1 MGDRPDQAPR
11 QHQPAAGCRARRRVG
26 CVHRFARATCRT
38 KWNQSADGAR
48 FPQARGRRKSAR
60 ILPRPNRALGRRST
74 RFLTPNSGRCGWDAL
89 EAKLACQDTEGK
101 LEMKKD
107 QRGINPASKPSGDGC
122 VECLASPKG
131 WWFHLRRCAKCGHI
145 GCCDSSPSQHAS
157 KHAATTGHPIIA
169 SFEPGED
176 WFYDYEKRG
185 MIKGVELLPPHSH
198 PEDQPSPGP
207 AGRVPANWE
216 SLLH

>member
-1 MGDRPDQAPR
+1 MSTRQSIRKYGQYHRPIARPVLFWLNGHGGKFHGGYERAYQTHTNERTRGMSKIDSDTTWAKS
-11 QHQPAAGCRARRRVG
+11 RAR
-26 CVHRFARATCRT
+26 
-38 KWNQSADGAR
+38 SALDAV
-48 FPQARGRRKSAR
+48 
-60 ILPRPNRALGRRST
+60 PN
-74 RFLTPNSGRCGWDAL
+74 FGRCGWDAL
-89 EAKLACQDTEGK
+89 EAKLACHDTEGK
-101 LEMKKD
+101 LEMKKN
-107 QRGINPASKPSGDGC
+107 QRGIDPASKPSGDGC

>member
-1 MGDRPDQAPR
+1 
-11 QHQPAAGCRARRRVG
+11 
-26 CVHRFARATCRT
+26 
-38 KWNQSADGAR
+38 
-48 FPQARGRRKSAR
+48 
-60 ILPRPNRALGRRST
+60 
-74 RFLTPNSGRCGWDAL
+74 
-89 EAKLACQDTEGK
+89 
-101 LEMKKD
+101 MKKD

-131 WWFHLRRCAKCGHI
+131 WWFHLRRCSKCGHI

-185 MIKGVELLPPHSH
+185 MIKGVELLPPHSR